1 MEKYTVIHNELKH
14 RFEIKAEDHT
24 AILTYKLFE
33 GGIDFNH
40 TLVPPALE
48 GKGAGSALVRS
59 ALDYVMEHHIPK
71 VVPTCSFVR
80 AFFTR
85 HPEYQYLL

>member
-1 MEKYTVIHNELKH
+1 MEKYITIHNEPKH
-14 RFEIKAEDHT
+14 RFEIKAKGHT
-24 AILTYKLFE
+24 AILSYELFE
-33 GGIDFNH
+33 GSIDFNH

-48 GKGAGSALVRS
+48 GKGVGSSLVRS
-59 ALDYVMEHHIPK
+59 ALDYVISHHIPK
-71 VVPTCSFVR
+71 VIPSCPFVR